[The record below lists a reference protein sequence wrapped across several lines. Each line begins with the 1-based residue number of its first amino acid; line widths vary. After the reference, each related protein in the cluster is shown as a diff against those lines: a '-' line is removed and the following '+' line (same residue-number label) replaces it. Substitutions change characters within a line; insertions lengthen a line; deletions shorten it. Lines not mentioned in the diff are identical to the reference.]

1 MAVRDWFKKKDKS
14 TPTLNAGVG
23 TKDSYQGPVQQGTS
37 EVVFRK
43 TGTSTSPGSTNVTSV
58 SSTPSGVGSSSSNNR
73 SSGGSSNRNSGTGTT
88 SGRSSGGKIISTGN
102 TVTLPQSTLETPTL
116 SAGGLEKPVD
126 VKLNRSGGVTVGSR
140 TYVGNAYINELGMTA
155 NQYKNK
161 LRQELVQRGS
171 IPRGTGYGRFSYKT
185 QTGIEEISPGEKI
198 IYDKYGNTS
207 VITSEFFGKTFKTID
222 EYNAAIDRYNKRIES
237 EGVYLGKQSS
247 LETPTKVI
255 TRTTKDKK
263 GNTYTY
269 FADGTYQVKDKKG
282 RVWSGEYDLRT
293 GQILQSGTVEPVT
306 PEDVFTVVSG
316 GTALAKLPLKKGLTF
331 AFSNVFTTPVN
342 IAYERAYQPTTNVG
356 KFLKAAATGVAITR
370 VPTLGEAYLA
380 DLTKALITKPKQV
393 AKAAIESPAETL
405 GFGVGAGLLG
415 RGLNLAELQFRGI
428 KVEKLNLP
436 GYGEV
441 FIQKIPKYKDV
452 VWVKGT
458 FAQSEK
464 VGIMEQINRLRGR
477 QERVFVQVS
486 SQGIPTKVFS
496 NTKNLG
502 FEVTQVS
509 NPMRGLYQAPPFK
522 FLEGYKNIIN
532 TNYGALSFYASATR
546 RTILPNPLELL
557 RSSSRDVFSTQR
569 PFEYIERTYKGIETP
584 KWISEVA
591 NAMKEGKD
599 IPKQHKA
606 LVDKLYK
613 DFLNTPIEYKG
624 KFYKGVEKANL
635 LNYLNLR
642 LRGSGT
648 KLKVYSALLEY
659 QNKNKVSLA
668 GGAENLSG
676 VVPFGPESQV
686 VRALGTRFFA
696 KSIKDLRKGVKPSLT
711 GKVVELLTGTKRGQK
726 VAMIEGQMV
735 EIQPVRS
742 FEGGKRLPKG
752 AKLSKFKPEE
762 FEPTLVD
769 RLINR
774 RREGVKR
781 PVPRPF
787 VSRYTPREDTYN
799 RGLRRV
805 NDLLRPESRIER
817 VERPRITPR
826 VPRVTLKPRRPRT
839 PRVEPP
845 RVTLRP
851 RYPRI
856 RPPRRKKIPE
866 TPRPQKLTPRE
877 IQKIKK
883 LKERQLKDGY
893 LTMPTVY
900 DELIGRVGRTT
911 TKKISGFEVSRI
923 A

>member
-1 MAVRDWFKKKDKS
+1 MAVKDWFKRKDKNL
-14 TPTLNAGVG
+14 PQAGSILIKPSEADKF
-23 TKDSYQGPVQQGTS
+23 KDSKTPVT
-37 EVVFRK
+37 VVN
-43 TGTSTSPGSTNVTSV
+43 T
-58 SSTPSGVGSSSSNNR
+58 STPSSNLNNVPSGNASSS
-73 SSGGSSNRNSGTGTT
+73 
-88 SGRSSGGKIISTGN
+88 SGRSSGGKIISTGK

-126 VKLNRSGGVTVGSR
+126 IKLNRSGGITVGSR
-140 TYVGNAYINELGMTA
+140 TYVGNAVIPELGNISA

-161 LRQELVQRGS
+161 LRQELMQKGS
-171 IPRGTGYGRFSYKT
+171 IPRGTGYGRFSYET

-207 VITSEFFGKTFKTID
+207 AITSEFFGKTFKTID
-222 EYNAAIDRYNKRIES
+222 EYIAAIDRYKKSTES

-255 TRTTKDKK
+255 TRTIKDKK

-282 RVWSGEYDLRT
+282 RVWFGEYDLRT

-316 GTALAKLPLKKGLTF
+316 GTALAKLPLKKALTF
-331 AFSNVFTTPVN
+331 TFSNVLTTPVN
-342 IAYERAYQPTTNVG
+342 IAYERVYQPTTNVG

-380 DLTKALITKPKQV
+380 DLTKAVITKPKQV
-393 AKAAIESPAETL
+393 VKAAVESPAETL

-415 RGLNLAELQFRGI
+415 RGLNLVELQFRGI
-428 KVEKLNLP
+428 KVEKINLP

-441 FIQKIPKYKDV
+441 FIQKIPKYKDI
-452 VWVKGT
+452 VWIKGT

-464 VGIMEQINRLRGR
+464 VGIMEQINRLKGR
-477 QERVFVQVS
+477 KERVFVQVS

-496 NTKNLG
+496 NTKNMG

-522 FLEGYKNIIN
+522 FLEGYKNLIN
-532 TNYGALSFYASATR
+532 TDYGALSFYASASR

-599 IPKQHKA
+599 IPKQHKS

-613 DFLNTPIEYKG
+613 EFLNTPIEYKG
-624 KFYKGVEKANL
+624 KFYKGIEKANL

-642 LRGSGT
+642 LRGSGI

-696 KSIKDLRKGVKPSLT
+696 KSIKDLRKGVKPSRT

-752 AKLSKFKPEE
+752 KKLSKFKPEE

-787 VSRYTPREDTYN
+787 VSRYTPREDTYDRN
-799 RGLRRV
+799 LRRV

-826 VPRVTLKPRRPRT
+826 TPRVTLRPRRPRT

-856 RPPRRKKIPE
+856 RPPRRKKTPE
-866 TPRPQKLTPRE
+866 TPRPQKLTPKE

-883 LKERQLKDGY
+883 LKEKQLKDGY

>member
-1 MAVRDWFKKKDKS
+1 MAKGVLKGTVLGEAIDKLKEKKALREAQKAAKGS
-14 TPTLNAGVG
+14 G
-23 TKDSYQGPVQQGTS
+23 TITIDT
-37 EVVFRK
+37 
-43 TGTSTSPGSTNVTSV
+43 STNVV
-58 SSTPSGVGSSSSNNR
+58 GYTPPETKKGDKPVLPPLT
-73 SSGGSSNRNSGTGTT
+73 SSGTETT
-88 SGRSSGGKIISTGN
+88 SGRSSGGKIISTGK

-126 VKLNRSGGVTVGSR
+126 IKLNRDGGITVGSR
-140 TYVGNAYINELGMTA
+140 TYVGNAVIPELGNISA

-161 LRQELVQRGS
+161 LRQELMQKGS

-207 VITSEFFGKTFKTID
+207 AITSEFFGKTFKTID
-222 EYNAAIDRYNKRIES
+222 EYNAAIDRYNKSTES

-255 TRTTKDKK
+255 TRTIKDKK

-282 RVWSGEYDLRT
+282 RVWFGEYDLRT

-316 GTALAKLPLKKGLTF
+316 GTALAKLPLKKALTF
-331 AFSNVFTTPVN
+331 TFSNVLTTPVN
-342 IAYERAYQPTTNVG
+342 IAYERVYQPTTNVG

-380 DLTKALITKPKQV
+380 DLTKAVITKPKQV
-393 AKAAIESPAETL
+393 VKAAVESPAETL

-415 RGLNLAELQFRGI
+415 RGLNLVELQFRGI
-428 KVEKLNLP
+428 KVEKINLP

-441 FIQKIPKYKDV
+441 FIQKIPKYKDI
-452 VWVKGT
+452 VWIKGT

-464 VGIMEQINRLRGR
+464 VGIMEQINRLKGR
-477 QERVFVQVS
+477 KERVFVQVS

-496 NTKNLG
+496 NTKNMG

-522 FLEGYKNIIN
+522 FLEGYKNLIN
-532 TNYGALSFYASATR
+532 TDYGALSFYASASR

-599 IPKQHKA
+599 IPKQHKS

-613 DFLNTPIEYKG
+613 EFLNTPIEYKG
-624 KFYKGVEKANL
+624 KFYKGIEKANL

-642 LRGSGT
+642 LRGSGI

-752 AKLSKFKPEE
+752 KKLSKFKPEE

-787 VSRYTPREDTYN
+787 VSRYTPREDTYDRN
-799 RGLRRV
+799 LRRV

-826 VPRVTLKPRRPRT
+826 TPRVTLRPRRPRT

-856 RPPRRKKIPE
+856 RPPRRKKTPE
-866 TPRPQKLTPRE
+866 TPRPQKLTPKE

-883 LKERQLKDGY
+883 LKEKQLKDGY

>member
-1 MAVRDWFKKKDKS
+1 MAVKDWFKRKDKNL
-14 TPTLNAGVG
+14 PQAGSILIKPSEADKF
-23 TKDSYQGPVQQGTS
+23 KDSKTPVT
-37 EVVFRK
+37 VVN
-43 TGTSTSPGSTNVTSV
+43 T
-58 SSTPSGVGSSSSNNR
+58 STPSSNLNNVPSGNASSS
-73 SSGGSSNRNSGTGTT
+73 
-88 SGRSSGGKIISTGN
+88 SGRSSGGKIISTGK

-126 VKLNRSGGVTVGSR
+126 IKLNRSGGITVGSR
-140 TYVGNAYINELGMTA
+140 TYVGNAVIPELGNISA

-161 LRQELVQRGS
+161 LRQELMQKGS

-207 VITSEFFGKTFKTID
+207 AITSEFFGKTFKTID
-222 EYNAAIDRYNKRIES
+222 EYNAAIDRYNKSTES

-255 TRTTKDKK
+255 TRTIKDKK

-282 RVWSGEYDLRT
+282 RVWFGEYDLRT

-316 GTALAKLPLKKGLTF
+316 GTALAKLPLKKALTF
-331 AFSNVFTTPVN
+331 TFSNVLTTPVN
-342 IAYERAYQPTTNVG
+342 IAYERVYQPTTNVG

-380 DLTKALITKPKQV
+380 DLTKAVITKPKQV
-393 AKAAIESPAETL
+393 VKAAVESPAETL

-415 RGLNLAELQFRGI
+415 RGLNLVELQFRGI
-428 KVEKLNLP
+428 KVEKINLP

-441 FIQKIPKYKDV
+441 FIQKIPKYKDI
-452 VWVKGT
+452 VWIKGT

-464 VGIMEQINRLRGR
+464 VGIMEQINRLKGR
-477 QERVFVQVS
+477 KERVFVQVS

-496 NTKNLG
+496 NTKNMG

-522 FLEGYKNIIN
+522 FLEGYKNLIN
-532 TNYGALSFYASATR
+532 TDYGALSFYASASR

-599 IPKQHKA
+599 IPKQHKS

-613 DFLNTPIEYKG
+613 EFLNTPIEYKG
-624 KFYKGVEKANL
+624 KFYKGIEKANL

-642 LRGSGT
+642 LRGSGI

-752 AKLSKFKPEE
+752 KKLSKFKPEE

-787 VSRYTPREDTYN
+787 VSRYTPREDTYDRN
-799 RGLRRV
+799 LRRV

-826 VPRVTLKPRRPRT
+826 TPRVTLRPRRPRT

-856 RPPRRKKIPE
+856 RPPRRKKTPE
-866 TPRPQKLTPRE
+866 TPRPQKLTPKE

-883 LKERQLKDGY
+883 LKEKQLKDGY

>member
-1 MAVRDWFKKKDKS
+1 
-14 TPTLNAGVG
+14 
-23 TKDSYQGPVQQGTS
+23 
-37 EVVFRK
+37 
-43 TGTSTSPGSTNVTSV
+43 
-58 SSTPSGVGSSSSNNR
+58 
-73 SSGGSSNRNSGTGTT
+73 
-88 SGRSSGGKIISTGN
+88 
-102 TVTLPQSTLETPTL
+102 
-116 SAGGLEKPVD
+116 
-126 VKLNRSGGVTVGSR
+126 
-140 TYVGNAYINELGMTA
+140 
-155 NQYKNK
+155 
-161 LRQELVQRGS
+161 
-171 IPRGTGYGRFSYKT
+171 
-185 QTGIEEISPGEKI
+185 
-198 IYDKYGNTS
+198 
-207 VITSEFFGKTFKTID
+207 
-222 EYNAAIDRYNKRIES
+222 
-237 EGVYLGKQSS
+237 
-247 LETPTKVI
+247 
-255 TRTTKDKK
+255 
-263 GNTYTY
+263 
-269 FADGTYQVKDKKG
+269 
-282 RVWSGEYDLRT
+282 
-293 GQILQSGTVEPVT
+293 
-306 PEDVFTVVSG
+306 
-316 GTALAKLPLKKGLTF
+316 
-331 AFSNVFTTPVN
+331 
-342 IAYERAYQPTTNVG
+342 
-356 KFLKAAATGVAITR
+356 
-370 VPTLGEAYLA
+370 
-380 DLTKALITKPKQV
+380 
-393 AKAAIESPAETL
+393 
-405 GFGVGAGLLG
+405 
-415 RGLNLAELQFRGI
+415 
-428 KVEKLNLP
+428 
-436 GYGEV
+436 
-441 FIQKIPKYKDV
+441 
-452 VWVKGT
+452 
-458 FAQSEK
+458 
-464 VGIMEQINRLRGR
+464 
-477 QERVFVQVS
+477 
-486 SQGIPTKVFS
+486 
-496 NTKNLG
+496 
-502 FEVTQVS
+502 
-509 NPMRGLYQAPPFK
+509 MRGLYQAPPFK

-532 TNYGALSFYASATR
+532 TNYGALSFYASASR
-546 RTILPNPLELL
+546 RTILPNHLELL

-676 VVPFGPESQV
+676 VLPFGPESQV

-866 TPRPQKLTPRE
+866 TPRPQKLTPKE

>member
-1 MAVRDWFKKKDKS
+1 MAVKDWFKKKDKPA
-14 TPTLNAGVG
+14 PTLNAGVG

-37 EVVFRK
+37 ETVFRK
-43 TGTSTSPGSTNVTSV
+43 TGTSTSPGSTNVTSI
-58 SSTPSGVGSSSSNNR
+58 SSTPSGVGSSSS
-73 SSGGSSNRNSGTGTT
+73 
-88 SGRSSGGKIISTGN
+88 SGRSSGGKIISTGK

-126 VKLNRSGGVTVGSR
+126 IKLNRDGGITVGSR
-140 TYVGNAYINELGMTA
+140 TYVGNAVIPELGNISA
-155 NQYKNK
+155 NQYRNK
-161 LRQELVQRGS
+161 LRQDLVQRGS

-207 VITSEFFGKTFKTID
+207 AITSEFFGKTFKTID
-222 EYNAAIDRYNKRIES
+222 EYNAAIDRYNKSTES

-282 RVWSGEYDLRT
+282 RVWFGEYDLRT

-342 IAYERAYQPTTNVG
+342 VAYESVYQPTTNVG

-393 AKAAIESPAETL
+393 AKAAVESPAETL

-415 RGLNLAELQFRGI
+415 RGLNLVELQFRGI
-428 KVEKLNLP
+428 KVEKINLP

-441 FIQKIPKYKDV
+441 IIQKIPKYKDI
-452 VWVKGT
+452 VWVKGA

-464 VGIMEQINRLRGR
+464 VGIMEQINRLKGR
-477 QERVFVQVS
+477 KERVFVQVS

-496 NTKNLG
+496 NTKNMG

-522 FLEGYKNIIN
+522 FLEGYKNLIN
-532 TNYGALSFYASATR
+532 TDYGALSFYASASR

-599 IPKQHKA
+599 IPKQHKS

-613 DFLNTPIEYKG
+613 EFLNTPIEYKG
-624 KFYKGVEKANL
+624 KFYKGIEKANL

-642 LRGSGT
+642 LRGSGI

-752 AKLSKFKPEE
+752 KKLSKFKPEE

-787 VSRYTPREDTYN
+787 VSRYTPREDTYDRN
-799 RGLRRV
+799 LRRV

-826 VPRVTLKPRRPRT
+826 TPRVTLRPRRPIT

-856 RPPRRKKIPE
+856 RPPRRKKTPE
-866 TPRPQKLTPRE
+866 TPRPQKLTPKE

-883 LKERQLKDGY
+883 LKEKQLKDGY